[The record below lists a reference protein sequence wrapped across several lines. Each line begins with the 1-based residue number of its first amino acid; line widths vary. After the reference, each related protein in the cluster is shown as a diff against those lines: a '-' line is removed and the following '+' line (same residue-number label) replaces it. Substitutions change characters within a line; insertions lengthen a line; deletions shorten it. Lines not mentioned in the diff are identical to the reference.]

1 MLVVADYEESKN
13 FNHRL
18 RVETTFAPGEVRDH
32 REGFT
37 QQEYRRNQQKSQ
49 PKEEEAKGFPPMKNV
64 VRPQKKTTKNK
75 TDAALEAANQKDLQN
90 RNLKQ

>member
-1 MLVVADYEESKN
+1 MAEYEESRN

-49 PKEEEAKGFPPMKNV
+49 PKEEAAGFPPMKSV
-64 VRPQKKTTKNK
+64 TKAPRKRTKK
-75 TDAALEAANQKDLQN
+75 DIELEQANNQELKN
-90 RNLKQ
+90 RNLK